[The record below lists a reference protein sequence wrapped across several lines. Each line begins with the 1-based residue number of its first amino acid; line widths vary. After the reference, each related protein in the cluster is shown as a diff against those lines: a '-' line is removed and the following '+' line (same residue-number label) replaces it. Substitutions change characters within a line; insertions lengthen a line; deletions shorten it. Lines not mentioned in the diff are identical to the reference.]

1 MGILS
6 HRSVGSLF
14 KHKGFV
20 LYSIK
25 LMIDKSIVQSRRPG
39 HIGHKDF
46 IMFSAKHSDTRNTM
60 EPLAPEQVRRLQEL
74 ANAASLEEELRQSP
88 WPAIGIHLC
97 GLEHSSRPT
106 VIPFEYQPTY
116 RRVTMIIHGPW
127 KGVFAPKKKMKLN
140 SILGMVIEKQMGL
153 REAVRLARYCAK
165 GLWLIKNHVRRGIP
179 DCDFHGKL
187 VAQNILLLVALRI
200 VYTRRESFQHVIA
213 SCDDGLKDFRDMGG
227 VVDYGMRMIDL
238 EDPELI

>member
-1 MGILS
+1 
-6 HRSVGSLF
+6 
-14 KHKGFV
+14 
-20 LYSIK
+20 
-25 LMIDKSIVQSRRPG
+25 
-39 HIGHKDF
+39 
-46 IMFSAKHSDTRNTM
+46 MFSTKHSDTRNTM
-60 EPLAPEQVRRLQEL
+60 EPLAPEQVHRLQEL
-74 ANAASLEEELRQSP
+74 ANAASLEEELRRSP

-106 VIPFEYQPTY
+106 VIPFEYQPTC

-140 SILGMVIEKQMGL
+140 SILGMVIGKQVG
-153 REAVRLARYCAK
+153 
-165 GLWLIKNHVRRGIP
+165 RGVP

-200 VYTRRESFQHVIA
+200 VYARKEDFKHVIA
-213 SCDDGLKDFRDMGG
+213 SCDDGLKEFRDVGG